1 MSILTAMFRF
11 WNQIIGPLLNILQ
24 PKEVLQVGGGSGK
37 TARGLA
43 EYARKAGAKFTIV
56 DPFPIF
62 DLAAFRRRWSDVLT
76 FHRAWSRDALPL
88 CAPPDFAIVDGDHN
102 WHTVLQ
108 ELTMIEVLAKKS
120 GKFPVILI
128 HDVGWPYGRRDAYL
142 LPGVIPEECRQPF
155 TDGGVMPGTD
165 RLLQDGGFNERIFH
179 AVKSGGPRNG
189 VRTALEDFLQQTEQ
203 KLSVTI
209 VEGFYGLAIVVPVER
224 IESYPALQ
232 ALLSSFALTAEAR
245 AHQEKLEES
254 RILDLITSKDL
265 RFNLQ
270 TMRSQRDWHKHMT
283 HTMSQDIHKKNL
295 EIGHRERTLSWR
307 ITAPLRHA
315 GTVLN
320 SVGKKNL
327 CTTVKQFWVALGE
340 PLPKFVRFVRHQL
353 LGAAFPVALSADM
366 LLRTQANDIQN
377 AYGGGVPVSVIV
389 TARNNGPFLR
399 ECLDSIL
406 AQTVKPLEILYCD
419 DGSDDDSVAIASSM
433 RGVRVLALKHQGV
446 VAARNAAVAATTG
459 DLLLHIDGDDSI
471 PPDYLA
477 LQLQALA
484 SSNSAAFAYGGSEMY
499 GLTTGSYFQEW
510 DIKRLWTR
518 NFVNTSSLM
527 RRSAFEAAGGWRDV
541 AGTLWDWDLWLRM
554 SRIGHGV
561 SSKAF
566 LQYRRHERSW
576 SQIQR
581 QFGFDDIGLL
591 FGRIRRAV
599 AKTSICAIVSGR
611 LPELTDTWI
620 DALVASIKASE
631 SAVEPPEFVVL
642 DNSTN
647 GMEARIRKALE
658 RHPGVFRSVLIVPY
672 PVRFSWKSEMERRH
686 MVSKFLATAYN
697 RILDMADGEI
707 VWFLEDDIVVPEHAY
722 ETLLRDLTDGEIPPA
737 AVSGLYRARH
747 MDQLVAHRLSHDF
760 PVPVKDQHIAPLD
773 IDLGGTGCMM
783 AFRPFIT
790 HPFTSH
796 WRGRSPAHDWAW
808 CDAIRAD
815 GYRIVLDPRVRCKHY
830 QTLTEHV

>member
-1 MSILTAMFRF
+1 MFRF
-11 WNQIIGPLLNILQ
+11 WNQIIAPLLDILQ
-24 PKEVLQVGGGSGK
+24 PKDVLHVGGGSGK

-43 EYARKAGAKFTIV
+43 EYARKAGAKYTII
-56 DPFPIF
+56 DPFPLF

-76 FHRAWSRDALPL
+76 FHRAWSCDALPL
-88 CAPPDFAIVDGDHN
+88 CVPPDFVIIDGDHN
-102 WHTVLQ
+102 WYTVLQ
-108 ELTMIEVLAKKS
+108 ELTSIDALAKAS
-120 GKFPVILI
+120 GKFPVVLV
-128 HDVGWPYGRRDAYL
+128 HDVGWPYARRDAYV
-142 LPGVIPEECRQPF
+142 LPGMIPEECRQPF
-155 TDGGVMPGTD
+155 TAGGVMPGTD
-165 RLLQDGGFNERIFH
+165 LLLQEGGFNQRIYH

-189 VRTALEDFLQQTEQ
+189 VLTALEDFLKQTPR
-203 KLSVTI
+203 KLTVTF
-209 VEGFYGLAIVVPVER
+209 VEGFYGLAIIVPTER
-224 IESYPALQ
+224 LEADEQLRT
-232 ALLSSFALTAEAR
+232 LLSSFTLSSAAR
-245 AHQEKLEES
+245 THLETLEES
-254 RILDLITSKDL
+254 RILHHITATDL
-265 RFNLQ
+265 RSSVQ
-270 TMRSQRDWHKHMT
+270 TMRSQRDWYKKLIDDLSHKSHMKDVE
-283 HTMSQDIHKKNL
+283 ML
-295 EIGHRERTLSWR
+295 RREKTLSWR
-307 ITAPLRHA
+307 LTAPLRQA
-315 GTVLN
+315 GAIVRSFGTKSLLKAAK
-320 SVGKKNL
+320 SY
-327 CTTVKQFWVALGE
+327 WVTCGE
-340 PLPKFVRFVRHQL
+340 PLSGFVRYVRHQL
-353 LGAAFPVALSADM
+353 LGTVFPVAPSPEV

-377 AYGGGVPVSVIV
+377 GYGGAAPVSVIV

-399 ECLDSIL
+399 ECLESIL
-406 AQTVKPLEILYCD
+406 AQSVKPLEILYCD
-419 DGSDDDSVAIASSM
+419 DGSDDDSVAIASSI

-446 VAARNAAVAATTG
+446 VMARNAAVAATTG

-484 SSNSAAFAYGGSEMY
+484 SSNGAAFAYGGSDMH
-499 GLTTGSYFQEW
+499 GLTTGSFFQEW
-510 DIKRLWTR
+510 DVKRLWTR
-518 NFVNTSSLM
+518 NFINTSSLI

-561 SSKAF
+561 SSRAS

-576 SQIQR
+576 SEIQR
-581 QFGFDDIGLL
+581 QLGHHDIGLL

-611 LPELTDTWI
+611 LPELTDMWI

-631 SAVEPPEFVVL
+631 SAVEPPELVVL

-647 GMEARIRKALE
+647 GMEGRIRKALE
-658 RHPGVFRSVLIVPY
+658 RHPDVFRSVLIVPY
-672 PVRFSWKSEMERRH
+672 PVRFYWKSEMERRH

-707 VWFLEDDIVVPEHAY
+707 VWFIEDDIVVPEHAY
-722 ETLLRDLTDGEIPPA
+722 ETLLRDLTDGENPPA
-737 AVSGLYRARH
+737 AVCGLYRARH
-747 MDQLVAHRLSHDF
+747 MDQFVAHRVSHDF
-760 PVPVKDQHIAPLD
+760 PIAVKDEHVAPLD
-773 IDLGGTGCMM
+773 IDLAGTGCTM